1 MTTLLDPTRPDEH
14 DRLDTLT
21 ELTRDTRVSLTDRLA
36 LRAGLWLLLRTER
49 RTRDTTR
56 EARRA
61 LAREEFTRTQ
71 RETALV
77 RAMVL
82 MQYR

>member
-1 MTTLLDPTRPDEH
+1 MNTLLDLTRPDEH
-14 DRLDTLT
+14 SRLDALT

-36 LRAGLWLLLRTER
+36 LRLGLWLLLRTER

-61 LAREEFTRTQ
+61 LARETYTRTQ